1 MSPPF
6 PVLILAFNRPD
17 CTERLLAAASM
28 YCDPNRLYI
37 AVDGPR
43 DNKPGDAAKVS
54 EVRAIVERI
63 PRPMRTKTLL
73 RKKNLG
79 CRRAVSEAITWF
91 FENEEAGIILEDDIE
106 PSEGFFRFCEYGLRE
121 YSDDPSILH
130 IAGSL
135 YLGPYHV
142 CPRAEVFK
150 TTCPHVWGWATWRR
164 AWRLYDSSLVERPG
178 RERRKWIR
186 QAVSD
191 WRSVLFYDLAFT
203 LTKQEKMNSWAFR
216 WYLSTWK
223 AGGYSLC
230 PASNLV
236 RNVGIGVDSTHSRFE
251 FHVANPAVGSFEL
264 PLTREPL
271 AYDRSV
277 SERFHLFYNRADSP
291 WKLMRMYLSTLVSRR
306 TFTFLRGLS
315 G

>member
-1 MSPPF
+1 MTSSLPKAFSASVNTDFANIPMILQSCISLALYTLG
-6 PVLILAFNRPD
+6 LITCAR
-17 CTERLLAAASM
+17 
-28 YCDPNRLYI
+28 
-37 AVDGPR
+37 GP
-43 DNKPGDAAKVS
+43 K
-54 EVRAIVERI
+54 
-63 PRPMRTKTLL
+63 
-73 RKKNLG
+73 
-79 CRRAVSEAITWF
+79 
-91 FENEEAGIILEDDIE
+91 
-106 PSEGFFRFCEYGLRE
+106 
-121 YSDDPSILH
+121 
-130 IAGSL
+130 
-135 YLGPYHV
+135 
-142 CPRAEVFK
+142 
-150 TTCPHVWGWATWRR
+150 
-164 AWRLYDSSLVERPG
+164 DSRLVERPG

-291 WKLMRMYLSTLVSRR
+291 WKLMRIDRKSV
-306 TFTFLRGLS
+306 G
-315 G
+315 